1 MTEEQPAKPEEAP
14 PAGGK
19 TLSLASVV
27 QILTWF
33 GILDVAIGLF
43 HLTAGM
49 VSGFTPVVWRD
60 FLFNT
65 GEGVLVFAS
74 SRLLARRKL
83 AGFWLFIGCMLF
95 SMVYSFWM
103 GRGVNVVTAIFG
115 GYLIWML
122 FNLQKQ
128 GELS

>member
-1 MTEEQPAKPEEAP
+1 MTEQPP
-14 PAGGK
+14 PAPEQTPSTGGK

-43 HLTAGM
+43 HLTAGLI
-49 VSGFTPVVWRD
+49 SGFTPVVWRD

-65 GEGVLVFAS
+65 GEGALVFAS
-74 SRLLARRKL
+74 SRLLARGKL
-83 AGFWLFIGCMLF
+83 AGFWLFIGCMLL
-95 SMVYSFWM
+95 SMGYSFWM

-122 FNLQKQ
+122 FNIQKQ

>member
-1 MTEEQPAKPEEAP
+1 MTEQLPAKPEESP

-19 TLSLASVV
+19 TLSRHSVV
-27 QILTWF
+27 LILTWF
-33 GILDVAIGLF
+33 GIMDVMIGLF
-43 HLTAGM
+43 HLTAGL
-49 VSGFTPVVWRD
+49 VNGFTSVVWAD
-60 FLFNT
+60 FLFNSLT
-65 GEGVLVFAS
+65 GALVFAA
-74 SRLLARRKL
+74 SRLLARGKL
-83 AGFWLFIGCMLF
+83 AGFWIFIGCMLV

-103 GRGVNVVTAIFG
+103 GRGVNLVTAIFG